1 MLGKLVKFGSFVLL
15 TSCFA
20 SFCLF
25 GSNTAGFEFKIPDD
39 YCFFCYKHCSK
50 CSFTHFFQY
59 TLYKGIDHGYYYADF
74 PVTGNS
80 ENFTF
85 SLSKLCCNCRG
96 YCNFINKDT
105 FKITKD
111 HVHFVDMNKP
121 SGNHTSGQVHIMS
134 LPSGEDVH
142 TASYQNNTSTNQII
156 RVLDFWSG
164 EYLGNTNSNGGLV
177 LTGTVPEDAATNCV
191 MSVELSPGET
201 YIVPD
206 ITEGGG
212 FVFNV
217 AVPNFSAN
225 DNDGDGLTFD
235 EEYDL
240 GTCDNKRD
248 TDGDGL
254 EDKTE
259 IVGTSITVHVHG
271 KPPKALLARTKP
283 AYYDT
288 DRDGLSDSA
297 EILGIGGFATDPND
311 PDCDKDGIPDGF
323 DPDHLTAFVVDGDEM
338 PAGWVSVWR
347 ALGQRAG
354 MPPGVLDNL
363 RYSSFDCNG
372 DGKSNAQE
380 LQHGR
385 QPLFASDYFR
395 LDFGEITRVY
405 TNNVLNLNFYLSIFA
420 PHSVTGAVLISKSNW
435 SAGILRGSDNYELY
449 DFLPDFPEYHAAP
462 FVASLGLSNKFN
474 FSFSQHALNSLTVTN
489 ENIRVYILGKGW
501 LPDQKTIYVSEVLP
515 DVEGYV
521 SPPVLLSPADNA
533 EYLGE
538 ENSVSFQWDTNAL
551 TSLWSLSVVDGG
563 DFIDVDHILTT
574 AHSFTTNLSLPAKY
588 YWNVSAVSA
597 DGKLVRSEERRVVV
611 KWPNADNDGDG
622 FNDGYE
628 FEHGSDW
635 NDPDSVPVTM
645 QGTNFF
651 SSAAGLLISMPLS
664 ASTGVP
670 PYKWK
675 VDRGKLPSGLKLN
688 GNAIQGAPQIEGRY
702 AFRLRLSDMA
712 RTFQLIDCVYEVT
725 PGREKTLKKFGP
737 ARFVP
742 QSE

>member
-1 MLGKLVKFGSFVLL
+1 MIIAFSAISIAASALL
-15 TSCFA
+15 P
-20 SFCLF
+20 
-25 GSNTAGFEFKIPDD
+25 I
-39 YCFFCYKHCSK
+39 
-50 CSFTHFFQY
+50 FFQY
-59 TLYKGIDHGYYYADF
+59 MLYEGVDHGYYYADF

-85 SLSKLCCNCRG
+85 SLSKLCRNCRG

-225 DNDGDGLTFD
+225 DNDGDG
-235 EEYDL
+235 
-240 GTCDNKRD
+240 
-248 TDGDGL
+248 
-254 EDKTE
+254 
-259 IVGTSITVHVHG
+259 
-271 KPPKALLARTKP
+271 
-283 AYYDT
+283 
-288 DRDGLSDSA
+288 
-297 EILGIGGFATDPND
+297 
-311 PDCDKDGIPDGF
+311 
-323 DPDHLTAFVVDGDEM
+323 
-338 PAGWVSVWR
+338 
-347 ALGQRAG
+347 
-354 MPPGVLDNL
+354 
-363 RYSSFDCNG
+363 
-372 DGKSNAQE
+372 
-380 LQHGR
+380 
-385 QPLFASDYFR
+385 
-395 LDFGEITRVY
+395 
-405 TNNVLNLNFYLSIFA
+405 
-420 PHSVTGAVLISKSNW
+420 
-435 SAGILRGSDNYELY
+435 
-449 DFLPDFPEYHAAP
+449 
-462 FVASLGLSNKFN
+462 
-474 FSFSQHALNSLTVTN
+474 
-489 ENIRVYILGKGW
+489 
-501 LPDQKTIYVSEVLP
+501 
-515 DVEGYV
+515 
-521 SPPVLLSPADNA
+521 
-533 EYLGE
+533 
-538 ENSVSFQWDTNAL
+538 
-551 TSLWSLSVVDGG
+551 
-563 DFIDVDHILTT
+563 
-574 AHSFTTNLSLPAKY
+574 
-588 YWNVSAVSA
+588 
-597 DGKLVRSEERRVVV
+597 
-611 KWPNADNDGDG
+611 

-651 SSAAGLLISMPLS
+651 SSAAGLLISTPLS

-712 RTFQLIDCVYEVT
+712 GTFQLIDCVYEVT